1 MAEVEWKIRLLEE
14 RRLKS
19 SNSSELEVLAMGIL
33 KSPQDMS
40 KIVQRMVVE
49 KQVLKYQEKK
59 RNTPG
64 SVEIAVMIVAVTL

>member
-19 SNSSELEVLAMGIL
+19 RNASELEVLAMGIL

-40 KIVQRMVVE
+40 KMVQRMVVD

-59 RNTPG
+59 RSTLG
-64 SVEIAVMIVAVTL
+64 SVEIAVMIVAVAL